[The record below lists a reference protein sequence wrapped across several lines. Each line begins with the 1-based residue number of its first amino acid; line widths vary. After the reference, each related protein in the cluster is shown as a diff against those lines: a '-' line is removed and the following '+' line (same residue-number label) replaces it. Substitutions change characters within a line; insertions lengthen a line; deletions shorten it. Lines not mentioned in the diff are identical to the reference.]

1 MNKLI
6 FSKYG
11 WLLVL
16 LALLLLNIAAQQVHW
31 RWDMTSEKKYSLSAP
46 TLSLLKNIEEPITID
61 ILLTGEFPAVFR
73 KLQNSTT
80 DLLTD
85 MKAYAGSK
93 LKIQF
98 TKADAFISPEI
109 QTQLFNKFTD
119 SLRQLGVNVDSIL
132 QSQPALQ
139 TQMMQQM
146 IADSLKTL
154 GILPYNLQ
162 VQQKENESSQ
172 RTIFPSAIVRS
183 GGKIIAVDLLSGKTE
198 YSRDALTGRLELDE
212 ARSIGNAEALLE
224 FKFAQAI
231 EKIQRKQK
239 PIVGY
244 LIGNGE
250 PTGPETFDLVNI
262 LEPEYNFSIIDPNK
276 NAVIPKE
283 FAAVLIVKP
292 AIAFSDSVKMKLD
305 QYVMQGGKLLWFV
318 DMLYAEKDSLAF
330 TAQTLAYDRGLN
342 LDDLL
347 FKYGIRINR
356 DLLQNLP
363 PNCDLS
369 KLVVGNAGGKP
380 QLADVPFNY
389 YPLLTASNIHPITK
403 NSESVLGQF
412 VNTIDTVKADGI
424 AKHILLTSSENAKTV
439 STPAIISLDE
449 LKTIENEKLY
459 NKRNLPVAILLEG
472 TFTSFY
478 ANRASVE
485 MRNYFKEY
493 YGSFLTASDAP
504 TQQLVVADG
513 DIVLNT
519 YTSREPFTMGYS
531 TVQEKSFANRSF
543 LQNCLQYMTGNA
555 AIVSLRSKDA
565 AVRLLNKEKV
575 ESEKLKWQ
583 LINIAL
589 PIALV
594 ILGALGFSFWRKRAY
609 ATKTVAIK
617 I

>member
-1 MNKLI
+1 
-6 FSKYG
+6 
-11 WLLVL
+11 
-16 LALLLLNIAAQQVHW
+16 
-31 RWDMTSEKKYSLSAP
+31 MTSEKKYSLSAP
-46 TLSLLKNIEEPITID
+46 TLSLLKNIDEPITID

-73 KLQNSTT
+73 KLQNSTS
-80 DLLTD
+80 DLLNE
-85 MKAYAGSK
+85 MKAYAGNK
-93 LKIQF
+93 IKIQF
-98 TKADAFISPEI
+98 TKADAFISPQV
-109 QTQLFNKFTD
+109 QTQLFTKFTD

-172 RTIFPSAIVRS
+172 RTIFPSALVRA

-239 PIVGY
+239 PVVGY
-244 LIGNGE
+244 LVGNGE
-250 PTGPETFDLVNI
+250 PTGPETFDLVQL
-262 LEPEYNFSIIDPNK
+262 LEPDYNFSIIDPNT
-276 NAVIPKE
+276 NPVIPKE

-292 AIAFSDSVKMKLD
+292 ATAFSDSVKMKLD

-369 KLVVGNAGGKP
+369 KLVVGTAGGKP

-389 YPLLTASNIHPITK
+389 YPLLSASNIHPITK
-403 NSESVLGQF
+403 NSEPVLGQF

-424 AKHILLTSSENAKTV
+424 TKHILLTSSENSKTV

-459 NKRNLPVAILLEG
+459 NKRNLPVAVMLEG

-493 YGSFLTASDAP
+493 YGSFFTASASP

-531 TVQEKSFANRSF
+531 TVQEKSFANRVF

-565 AVRLLNKEKV
+565 AVRLLNNEKV

-589 PIALV
+589 PIVLV
-594 ILGALGFSFWRKRAY
+594 VLGAFGFSFWRKRSY
-609 ATKTVAIK
+609 AAKK
-617 I
+617 